1 MKKKQALQNR
11 LLETNL
17 LEIEMPEAPF
27 LVRNA
32 FHPAMIQAQA
42 QRFKAAWGGFRVQEF
57 EDRILPFLAPLGF
70 KERAN
75 LILSGLLE
83 FLPPD
88 FLEARQVLLKA
99 LPPKLEGTESIGYDG
114 FICWPL
120 GEFVAVRGIDFFEE
134 SLEVL
139 YHLTQ
144 CFSAESAIRPFLIRY
159 PEQTLERLKTWALDP
174 NPHVRRLVS
183 EGTRPRLPWAAA
195 LPQFK
200 KNPTPVFPLLEL
212 LKNDPELYVR
222 RSVAN
227 HLNDVTK
234 DNPALALGLLESW
247 GKKKGKDIA
256 WITRHALRSLA
267 KKGDL
272 RALKLLGFETN
283 PEVVVEAFEIWP
295 LRVKLGER
303 LNFSCRLLSKAQRK
317 QHLMIDFVV
326 HFQKADASLR
336 AKVFKLTA
344 KTLAPGAGLE
354 VSKSMVMKPLSTRRL
369 YLGLHRLSIQVG
381 GSVVK
386 TLDFWI
392 EA

>member
-1 MKKKQALQNR
+1 MS
-11 LLETNL
+11 
-17 LEIEMPEAPF
+17 EAPF
-27 LVRNA
+27 LIRNA

-42 QRFKAAWGGFRVQEF
+42 RRLKAAWGGFRAQEF
-57 EDRILPFLAPLGF
+57 EDQILPFLAPLGF
-70 KERAN
+70 KERGN
-75 LILSGLLE
+75 LVLAGLLE
-83 FLPPD
+83 FMPPYFPD
-88 FLEARQVLLKA
+88 AQQVLLKA

-120 GEFVAVRGIDFFEE
+120 GEFVAVRGLDFFEE
-134 SLEVL
+134 SMEVL

-144 CFSAESAIRPFLIRY
+144 CFSAEAAIRPFLVRH
-159 PEQTLERLKTWALDP
+159 QQKTLDRLKTWALDP

-183 EGTRPRLPWAAA
+183 EGTRPRLPWAPA

-200 KNPTPVFPLLEL
+200 KDPTPVFPLLER

-247 GKKKGKDIA
+247 GKKKSREIG

-267 KKGDL
+267 KKGDP
-272 RALKLLGFETN
+272 RALSLLGFETK
-283 PEVVVEAFEIWP
+283 PEVVIEGFEIRP
-295 LRVKLGER
+295 LRVKVGER
-303 LNFSCRLLSKAQRK
+303 LNFSCQLISKAQRK

-344 KTLAPGAGLE
+344 KTLAPGARLE

-381 GSVVK
+381 GSVIK